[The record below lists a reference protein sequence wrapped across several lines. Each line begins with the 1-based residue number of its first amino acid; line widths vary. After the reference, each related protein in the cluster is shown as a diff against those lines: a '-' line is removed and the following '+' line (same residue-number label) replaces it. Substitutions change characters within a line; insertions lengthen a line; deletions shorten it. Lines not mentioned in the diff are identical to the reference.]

1 MNPLFLW
8 CFTEI
13 YNPHQNRFFHLF
25 FFLPQSTN
33 VSTTQVSI
41 CPLSDPPLPFCMAHK
56 PQCSQPPVQ
65 ALPSTQL
72 HRGYNTSPSHSNT
85 TEWPNSITCPIYLC
99 WGRLAPWLQCK
110 SLVPVNNLFSHS
122 SKGPLLSLD
131 IRLAEEWWMR
141 RVLGGVKNRTEEGES
156 EVVGLRNQKPSIYP
170 MTSGHSSLWDV
181 TC

>member
-25 FFLPQSTN
+25 FFCHRVLMSLQLK
-33 VSTTQVSI
+33 
-41 CPLSDPPLPFCMAHK
+41 CPSALCLTLRCLFVWLINHNALSPLYKHYHP
-56 PQCSQPPVQ
+56 
-65 ALPSTQL
+65 

-131 IRLAEEWWMR
+131 IRLAEERWMR